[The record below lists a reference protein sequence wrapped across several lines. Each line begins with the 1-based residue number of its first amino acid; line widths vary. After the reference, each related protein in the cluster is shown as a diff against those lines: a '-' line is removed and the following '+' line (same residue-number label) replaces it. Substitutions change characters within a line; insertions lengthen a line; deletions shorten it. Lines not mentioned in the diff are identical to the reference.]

1 MTTGNA
7 SAPVCCCP
15 RSTDMGNSSKGKA
28 PDVLK
33 SLTAAS
39 QAPATR
45 LAYANDLKH
54 FKAHGGRIPATVEQ
68 VTAYLAA
75 HYGTLAVATL
85 ERRMC
90 AIHWAHQQKGLA
102 SPVHDPVVK
111 ATLSGIRRTQ
121 GSAQRRVKAMV
132 KDDLLQLLVRID
144 QEAPVKAARDRA
156 LLLVGFAG
164 AFRRSELVALTVA
177 DLTKCG
183 QGIELLIQRSKT
195 DQEGQG
201 RTVFIPKARGAQCP
215 VKALDAW
222 LEVSGI
228 AEGPIFRSVTRSGSI
243 GSRALTPQSV
253 ALVIKES
260 MRRLHGDV
268 AAANVSGHS
277 LRAGYCTQAAE
288 SGLQPFQIRQQTGHT
303 SNAMLDRYIR
313 PVDRRATPSL
323 L

>member
-1 MTTGNA
+1 MARTSNP
-7 SAPVCCCP
+7 SAKQPQSVI
-15 RSTDMGNSSKGKA
+15 KA
-28 PDVLK
+28 
-33 SLTAAS
+33 LTAAS

-68 VTAYLAA
+68 VTAYLAD
-75 HYGTLAVATL
+75 HYDTLAVATL
-85 ERRMC
+85 ERRIC

-102 SPVHDPVVK
+102 SPIHDSAVR
-111 ATLSGIRRTQ
+111 ATLAGIRRTR
-121 GSAQRRVKAMV
+121 GSAQRRVKAVV

-177 DLTKCG
+177 DITKCQ

-222 LEVSGI
+222 LQLSGI
-228 AEGPIFRSVTRSGSI
+228 NEGPIFRSVTRSGSI
-243 GSRALTPQSV
+243 GGRALTGQSV
-253 ALVIKES
+253 ALVVKES
-260 MRRLHGDV
+260 MRRLHGDE
-268 AAANVSGHS
+268 AASMVSGHS
-277 LRAGYCTQAAE
+277 LRAGYATEAAE
-288 SGLQPFQIRQQTGHT
+288 SGLQPFQIRKQTGHT

-313 PVDRRATPSL
+313 PVEQRSTPSL

>member
-1 MTTGNA
+1 MGRTT
-7 SAPVCCCP
+7 S
-15 RSTDMGNSSKGKA
+15 RSTATGVIQA
-28 PDVLK
+28 LA
-33 SLTAAS
+33 AAS

-75 HYGTLAVATL
+75 YYQTLAVATL

-90 AIHWAHQQKGLA
+90 AIHQAHVEKGLA
-102 SPVHDPVVK
+102 SPIHDPAVK
-111 ATLSGIRRTQ
+111 ATLSGIRRTR
-121 GSAQRRVKAMV
+121 GMAQRRVKALV

-144 QEAPVKAARDRA
+144 QEQPVKAARDKA
-156 LLLVGFAG
+156 LLLIGFAG

-177 DLTKCG
+177 DLSRCS

-228 AEGPIFRSVTRSGSI
+228 TEGPIFRSVTRSSSI
-243 GSRALTPQSV
+243 GARALTGQAV
-253 ALVIKES
+253 ALILKGA
-260 MRRLHGDV
+260 MRRLHGDE
-268 AAANVSGHS
+268 AASTVSGHS
-277 LRAGYCTQAAE
+277 LRAGYATQAAE
-288 SGLQPFQIRQQTGHT
+288 SGMQPFQIRQQTGHA

-313 PVDRRATPSL
+313 PVEKRSTPSL